1 MITVSNLSYTY
12 PGGDAPVL
20 KDIGFTVERG
30 EIFGL
35 LGPSGAGK
43 STLQGVMTKRYRRYQ
58 GGVEVLGKSLRDW
71 DEDYYR
77 RIGVGFEFPNHYLK
91 LTARENLNFFGSL
104 YPGSVVDP
112 NTLLEMF
119 GLKADA
125 DKRVGNFSKG
135 MKMRLN
141 VARAIQHS
149 PDILFLD
156 EPTAGLDPVTA
167 AEVKG
172 IIRDQNQSGTTIILT
187 THNMHDVD
195 ELCDRV
201 AFTVAGKLVAVDQP
215 DALKLAHGKREVRVE
230 YTLNGV
236 NSEDTFPLDGLAD
249 NPQFQSIL
257 SDGVITT
264 LHSQEATLDQVFAKV
279 TGVALDTEE

>member
-1 MITVSNLSYTY
+1 MINVSDVSYTY
-12 PGGDAPVL
+12 PGSAAPVL
-20 KDIGFTVERG
+20 KNISFSVEPG

-71 DEDYYR
+71 DESYYR

-91 LTARENLNFFGSL
+91 LTARENLDFFGSL
-104 YPGSVVDP
+104 YPGPVVDP
-112 NTLLEMF
+112 DTLLEMF
-119 GLKADA
+119 GLRGDA
-125 DKRVGNFSKG
+125 DKRVANFSKG

-167 AEVKG
+167 GEVKS
-172 IIRDQNQSGTTIILT
+172 IIRDQNKSGTTIILT

-215 DALKLAHGKREVRVE
+215 DALKMQHGKREVRVE
-230 YTLNGV
+230 YSLGDK
-236 NSEDTFPLDGLAD
+236 EIADTFRLDGLAED
-249 NPQFQSIL
+249 QNFQGIL
-257 SDGVITT
+257 KDAHIRT
-264 LHSQEATLDQVFAKV
+264 LHSQEATLDQVFAEV

>member
-1 MITVSNLSYTY
+1 VITVSNLSYTY